1 MFLLALLA
9 LAAGLHAQALPEHPR
24 LPLTLSTLP
33 VHPPRPG
40 WELGMISSVAA
51 DGRGTIYLLQRG
63 LSAQPVVAINTKGR
77 VLREWGKG
85 LYQIPHSIRIAPD
98 GHIWTVDSASS
109 RVLKF
114 TPQGKLLLDFSI
126 GEQPKRS
133 SPFVGAADIAFLPD
147 GHLLI
152 ADGYGNARILEYDAS
167 GKRLRQWGVPG
178 TGNGQLHLPH
188 AIALHPDGTVFVAD
202 RENGRIQHFTREGK
216 YLNQINGLGKT
227 FSMTVRHGA
236 LWIGTQPFHLPN
248 GAPGWF
254 MKLDPASG
262 RVLGIVDSPGHH
274 SIDVTPAGEI
284 FTGVR
289 PDQLLWFRPR

>member
-1 MFLLALLA
+1 MNN
-9 LAAGLHAQALPEHPR
+9 
-24 LPLTLSTLP
+24 
-33 VHPPRPG
+33 
-40 WELGMISSVAA
+40 W
-51 DGRGTIYLLQRG
+51 
-63 LSAQPVVAINTKGR
+63 
-77 VLREWGKG
+77 
-85 LYQIPHSIRIAPD
+85 
-98 GHIWTVDSASS
+98 
-109 RVLKF
+109 
-114 TPQGKLLLDFSI
+114 
-126 GEQPKRS
+126 
-133 SPFVGAADIAFLPD
+133 
-147 GHLLI
+147 
-152 ADGYGNARILEYDAS
+152 EYDAS

-178 TGNGQLHLPH
+178 TGNGELHLPH
-188 AIALHPDGTVFVAD
+188 AIALHTDGTVFVAD

-289 PDQLLWFRPR
+289 PDQLLRFRPR